1 VFPDAL
7 SRLFR
12 QLLARWQDARRRA
25 AVEARRAQANR
36 ERFQKLRGVAR
47 PFRVPTAD
55 RLRWIGSALLTA
67 AFLPFLFRAADD
79 RPRMLLAATG
89 AVAFLLR
96 AFSVQSAALGI
107 ARRDAGRDDLGR
119 AFLTLAA
126 GTDGDRA
133 ASVAALL
140 IGASLFVERAVA
152 AIAAMPTGTGLGA
165 APRAPDYVRVS
176 RYVPRFLATSAV
188 LLPAGLGFWHIR
200 YGVATPLA
208 GPLDLVL
215 VGVLTLVAYCL
226 ADAREARRLELGA
239 AARLGWALVY
249 LASFVTVAIFL
260 RILNIAPLRP
270 GLLLAAVATTIV
282 TGPLLRAV
290 DPVAPIRI
298 ARRVFVV
305 AATALP
311 LLAIGVFAGGARTET
326 FRSGAVFLAT
336 GLCLFVGLFAE
347 YLEAPLLPATGRL
360 LSQIG
365 RARDVLAAVPDPE
378 ALEKGLF
385 ALRDARFPGLPP
397 TAGPAWLATDPARR
411 IVVDSAGYPRTLESH
426 LPEEV
431 LALAATQPFGIL
443 RVEVLEAL
451 EVKRAELRAI
461 LGRFRDEDLFC
472 VVAAVRDGL
481 LRGALV
487 VPRGER
493 YAFLDVEEAIALRK
507 MVDLFAETAAR
518 RDEKLAAAARERALV
533 ADRDGRVEAVLRL
546 EHEAVLASR
555 RHRLATERLARA
567 TAGTDA
573 SERAP
578 SPAATNVRQPG
589 FYGTAAREAAERLSR
604 RFGAFAPAWVV
615 APPGVDPLP
624 FFARAHLGSPLA
636 DGPFVVVDGGEPRDR
651 DLARWQ
657 DPVRSPLAA
666 AANGLL
672 VVLDALA
679 LPPAI
684 SQLIGEAIAA
694 RRPPW
699 DDAVPLQTV
708 LAVAT
713 VAPPDGET
721 QSAFAG
727 RLLDAARAPIVL
739 PRLRERPED
748 LRFLITE
755 ALARQALRVRGNVM
769 GLDDRAFAILV
780 EHPFHDDDVELNAL
794 VARWVRTV
802 VGDVV
807 RREDVLAALGNGPPP
822 PVAPERPLPDRPAGR
837 RRRAR

>member
-1 VFPDAL
+1 
-7 SRLFR
+7 
-12 QLLARWQDARRRA
+12 
-25 AVEARRAQANR
+25 
-36 ERFQKLRGVAR
+36 
-47 PFRVPTAD
+47 
-55 RLRWIGSALLTA
+55 
-67 AFLPFLFRAADD
+67 
-79 RPRMLLAATG
+79 MLLAATG

-96 AFSVQSAALGI
+96 AFSVQSAALGND
-107 ARRDAGRDDLGR
+107 RRDAGRDDLGR

-140 IGASLFVERAVA
+140 IGAALFVDRSLASL
-152 AIAAMPTGTGLGA
+152 AAMPTGTGLGA
-165 APRAPDYVRVS
+165 APRAPEYVRIS
-176 RYVPRFLATSAV
+176 RNVQRALGIAAV
-188 LLPAGLGFWHIR
+188 LVPAGLGFWHMR

-208 GPLDLVL
+208 GPLDLLL
-215 VGVLTLVAYCL
+215 VGVLALVAYCL
-226 ADAREARRLELGA
+226 TDAREARRLELGA

-249 LASFVTVAIFL
+249 LASFVTLAIFL

-336 GLCLFVGLFAE
+336 GLCLFVGLFVG

-385 ALRDARFPGLPP
+385 ALRDPRFPGLAP

-411 IVVDSAGYPRTLESH
+411 IVVDGAGYPRTLESH
-426 LPEEV
+426 LPGEI

-451 EVKRAELRAI
+451 EVKRADLRAT
-461 LGRFRDEDLFC
+461 LARFREEDLFC
-472 VVAAVRDGL
+472 VVAVTRDGL

-493 YAFLDVEEAIALRK
+493 YAFLDVEEAIALRTL
-507 MVDLFAETAAR
+507 VDLFAETAAR

-533 ADRDGRVEAVLRL
+533 TDRDGRVEQVLRL
-546 EHEAVLASR
+546 EHDAVLASR

-567 TAGTDA
+567 VGGAEG
-573 SERAP
+573 AP
-578 SPAATNVRQPG
+578 STTATNSRQPG

-721 QSAFAG
+721 QSVFAG

-748 LRFLITE
+748 LRFLITD

-780 EHPFHDDDVELNAL
+780 EHPFHDDDVELHAL